1 MKYIHVGEIF
11 NFEVIETKN
20 NYQNYTAIKEI
31 MEPIEDIINVSSKN
45 TEENN
50 NTSKRTGQWIKKPS
64 DNPKSTHIT
73 QNNTQNSK
81 DKDNE
86 EKESLEQLDDIN
98 NIPKDIKFF
107 IE

>member
-64 DNPKSTHIT
+64 DNPKSTHNT
-73 QNNTQNSK
+73 QNNTQN
-81 DKDNE
+81 KDNVEVE
-86 EKESLEQLDDIN
+86 ELDDIS

>member
-1 MKYIHVGEIF
+1 
-11 NFEVIETKN
+11 
-20 NYQNYTAIKEI
+20 

-50 NTSKRTGQWIKKPS
+50 TSKRTGQWIKKPS
-64 DNPKSTHIT
+64 DNNPKSFDNNS
-73 QNNTQNSK
+73 QNK
-81 DKDNE
+81 LDLDIE
-86 EKESLEQLDDIN
+86 ELDDIS